1 MGKIKM
7 QSLSEW
13 LLSFAKYSHST
24 HKYFWI
30 PPAASPQMCRI
41 ACVPLSIIIYLFISN
56 RNNAVN
62 LLALIFLFSHSLL
75 LWLLLTAQSYP
86 YTIVLVQ
93 IAELIFH
100 EWLRAEKALNL
111 EI

>member
-1 MGKIKM
+1 M
-7 QSLSEW
+7 
-13 LLSFAKYSHST
+13 
-24 HKYFWI
+24 
-30 PPAASPQMCRI
+30 
-41 ACVPLSIIIYLFISN
+41 
-56 RNNAVN
+56 
-62 LLALIFLFSHSLL
+62 ALIFLFSHSLL